1 MEGVSVI
8 YIVGTGTFV
17 NTGAIVAGGLLGYI
31 FQRLIN
37 DRLQTAIMQAIGVA
51 VMFIGMAGA
60 LAQILVI
67 HHNQISTTGTIMAT
81 ISLALGTLI
90 GEMINIDQQFVR
102 LGKWLRQRVGSSG
115 DSKFVDGFVSAT
127 LTVCVGAMAIIGP
140 LQDALQHDPTMLFTK
155 AILDAVIVAIYA
167 AAFGMGAIF
176 SALPVFVFQM
186 IVTLL
191 AVLINQF
198 LSTAMTN
205 GISLV
210 GSMMIFCIG
219 VNLLF
224 DLKIRVANMLPA
236 LIIVV
241 VYVALV

>member
-186 IVTLL
+186 VVTLL

>member
-186 IVTLL
+186 VVTLL

-219 VNLLF
+219 ANLLF

>member
-1 MEGVSVI
+1 MSII

-17 NTGAIVAGGLLGYI
+17 NTVAVVVGGIIGYI
-31 FQRLIN
+31 FQRLLN
-37 DRLQTAIMQAIGVA
+37 EKLKTAIMQAIGVA
-51 VMFIGMAGA
+51 VIFIGFAGA

-67 HHNQISTTGTIMAT
+67 HDNHISTTGTIMAT
-81 ISLALGTLI
+81 ISLVLGTLV
-90 GEMINIDQQFVR
+90 GEIIDIDHQFVKF
-102 LGKWLRQRVGSSG
+102 GKWLRRRIGSPD
-115 DSKFVDGFVSAT
+115 DSKFVDGFVSAS
-127 LTVCVGAMAIIGP
+127 LTVCVGAMAVIGP

-155 AILDAVIVAIYA
+155 AILDAVVVAIYA
-167 AAFGMGAIF
+167 SAFGLGAVF
-176 SALPVFVFQM
+176 SALPVFIFQM
-186 IVTLL
+186 VITLL

-224 DLKIRVANMLPA
+224 NMEIRVANMLPA
-236 LIIVV
+236 LIVV
-241 VYVALV
+241 VLYVAYI